1 MSQTKISGISNFD
14 KSQYSGTWY
23 EYANVFEIYDLGAEC
38 IRATYTDDGE
48 TIGVFN
54 EALNVMYKTLN

>member
-1 MSQTKISGISNFD
+1 M
-14 KSQYSGTWY
+14 
-23 EYANVFEIYDLGAEC
+23 FEIYDIGAEC

-54 EALNVMYKTLN
+54 EALNVMYIAPDISFILTICIYFPELGAIKV

>member
-1 MSQTKISGISNFD
+1 M
-14 KSQYSGTWY
+14 
-23 EYANVFEIYDLGAEC
+23 FEIYDIGAEC

-54 EALNVMYKTLN
+54 EALNVMYIALLWIFLSSLTIYIYFPDLGVIKV

>member
-1 MSQTKISGISNFD
+1 M
-14 KSQYSGTWY
+14 
-23 EYANVFEIYDLGAEC
+23 FEIYDIGAKC

-54 EALNVMYKTLN
+54 EALNVMYIAPDISFILTIGIYFPELGAIKV